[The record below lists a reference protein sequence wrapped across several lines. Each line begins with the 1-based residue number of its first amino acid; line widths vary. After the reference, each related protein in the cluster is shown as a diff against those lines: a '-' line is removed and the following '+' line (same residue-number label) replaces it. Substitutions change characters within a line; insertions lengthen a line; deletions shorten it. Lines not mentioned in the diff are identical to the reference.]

1 MQYKLGKERQ
11 KIFEFVALSLSL
23 SYLANKMNPENLIID
38 ITTFLIIC

>member
-11 KIFEFVALSLSL
+11 KIFEFVALFL
-23 SYLANKMNPENLIID
+23 SYLANKINPENLIID